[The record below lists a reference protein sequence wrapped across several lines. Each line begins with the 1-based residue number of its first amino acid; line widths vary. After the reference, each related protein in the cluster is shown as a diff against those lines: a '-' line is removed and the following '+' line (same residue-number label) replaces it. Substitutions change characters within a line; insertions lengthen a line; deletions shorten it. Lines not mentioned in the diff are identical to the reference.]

1 MKPGQDLVVAGFV
14 GLEGVRQIARAR
26 EKELCEWF
34 SIEYVRQMQTCS
46 NVVLDQNP
54 E

>member
-26 EKELCEWF
+26 EKNFVGGFL
-34 SIEYVRQMQTCS
+34 S
-46 NVVLDQNP
+46 NM
-54 E
+54 